1 MKARSMPRRYSC
13 MVSAKFFLG
22 LPLPRLPSGV
32 HFIAWIA
39 LLSSSMRATCPIHLS
54 LLPLMLSSSFS
65 CPVFSLIALFVILSR
80 HEMCRILL
88 SHLWCAASR
97 RFLFATVI
105 DQVSEPYNRVLITTA
120 SYNLILILRLHP
132 LLFQIFSSL
141 PKAAFA
147 FPILVFI
154 SLSQLLS

>member
-1 MKARSMPRRYSC
+1 
-13 MVSAKFFLG
+13 MVSAQFFLG

-80 HEMCRILL
+80 HEICRILL

-105 DQVSEPYNRVLITTA
+105 EQVSEPYSSVLIRPYHNLVQSNLDFNTT
-120 SYNLILILRLHP
+120 S
-132 LLFQIFSSL
+132 
-141 PKAAFA
+141 FA
-147 FPILVFI
+147 FPDLFQSPKSSICLSNSCFYFI
-154 SLSQLLS
+154 VTTRPTV